1 MLTVANLG
9 SNRYGYD
16 GAQGGLT
23 DTAFTYLSDEFSVFQ
38 STEKVRFS
46 WAVDLDAIG
55 VE

>member
-23 DTAFTYLSDEFSVFQ
+23 DTAFTYLSDDTPISMNVPMIVTDCAAACLR
-38 STEKVRFS
+38 SY
-46 WAVDLDAIG
+46 
-55 VE
+55 